1 MRTKPHGP
9 RTPISGPSRATD
21 PATGHAE
28 DLVAGRIVGGEI
40 VRHAAERH
48 LRDIKDG
55 PLRGLHW
62 RPERAAHALQFFPSV
77 LTITEGAAV
86 GQPFRLLPWQAFV
99 VGSLFGWRRNS
110 GRMRFRSGWL
120 ETGKGQGKSP
130 LMAGLGLYMLGW
142 YGVPR
147 SKVFAIG
154 QDRATANVLFKDAA
168 ALCRAPIPGPE
179 DEHLRETLESRGD
192 VVIRGEHDNAW
203 KIEHPATGSVF
214 QALANNEAVSGPRP
228 TLVNVDEVHEL
239 KSDSAV
245 EQWKRAGAKMHE
257 DSLMLLGTNTP
268 STNQIVG
275 TNYSE
280 FYQKVACGEI
290 RDDEAF
296 AFIARCDVADRE
308 TIFDHEEHWPKS
320 LPALNITFGV
330 ENVRGQV
337 NTSRVLLST
346 RLSVARLFFGIP
358 IGTTDFWIEE
368 AAWAA
373 VQGEVNPVA
382 MRGWPCWLSLD
393 LSRKNDLTGLTAIW
407 ADERGRLYA
416 KTWYWTTKDGLADRS
431 RADNAPYDQW
441 VQQGFIAAVPGATI
455 DKSFV
460 AEQVKRLCAEHDV
473 KFLAFD
479 AAMISDFIEACEV
492 VGYPV
497 WKWEGVNAPIGR
509 GLKLVS
515 HAQGKR
521 VVFED
526 KQLCMPRSIERLE
539 DAILNG
545 NITIDASPVT
555 YSCAANAQID
565 SDGMN
570 NRCFDK
576 KRSRGRIDG
585 IVTLAMAVGAA
596 TVVEAEDAGEAFSR
610 MIVARGGLV

>member
-1 MRTKPHGP
+1 MRKRPP
-9 RTPISGPSRATD
+9 ARATLILNRSPEED
-21 PATGHAE
+21 PTTAYAT
-28 DLVAGRIVGGEI
+28 DVVAGRIVAGELLI
-40 VRHAAERH
+40 AACARH
-48 LRDIKDG
+48 LRDLRDG
-55 PLRGLHW
+55 ARRGLHW
-62 RPERAAHALQFFPSV
+62 RPERAAHALAFFPAV

-110 GRMRFRSGWL
+110 WRMRFRSGWL

-268 STNQIVG
+268 STNQVVA
-275 TNYSE
+275 TNYSD
-280 FYQKVACGEI
+280 FYGKAACGEI

-330 ENVRGQV
+330 ENVRGQ
-337 NTSRVLLST
+337 
-346 RLSVARLFFGIP
+346 
-358 IGTTDFWIEE
+358 
-368 AAWAA
+368 
-373 VQGEVNPVA
+373 
-382 MRGWPCWLSLD
+382 
-393 LSRKNDLTGLTAIW
+393 
-407 ADERGRLYA
+407 
-416 KTWYWTTKDGLADRS
+416 
-431 RADNAPYDQW
+431 
-441 VQQGFIAAVPGATI
+441 
-455 DKSFV
+455 
-460 AEQVKRLCAEHDV
+460 
-473 KFLAFD
+473 
-479 AAMISDFIEACEV
+479 
-492 VGYPV
+492 
-497 WKWEGVNAPIGR
+497 
-509 GLKLVS
+509 
-515 HAQGKR
+515 
-521 VVFED
+521 
-526 KQLCMPRSIERLE
+526 
-539 DAILNG
+539 
-545 NITIDASPVT
+545 
-555 YSCAANAQID
+555 
-565 SDGMN
+565 
-570 NRCFDK
+570 
-576 KRSRGRIDG
+576 
-585 IVTLAMAVGAA
+585 
-596 TVVEAEDAGEAFSR
+596 
-610 MIVARGGLV
+610 